1 MYVSVR
7 RYEMDPAAV
16 DELMRRVEEG
26 FAPIISKAPGFIAYY
41 ASDAGGGG
49 VVASISIFTD
59 QAGAEE
65 STRLAADYVRANLA
79 SLVPNPPEISAGEV
93 KVHKAARPVRRS
105 RPRIRAVRKK
115 AGAKKKAA
123 SKKVAKKAK
132 KKVAKKVKKKTS
144 VRRKR
149 R

>member
-7 RYEMDPAAV
+7 RYEMDAEAV

-26 FAPIISKAPGFIAYY
+26 FVPIISNAPGFIAYY
-41 ASDAGGGG
+41 ALDAGEG

-65 STRLAADYVRANLA
+65 SNRLAADYVRANLA
-79 SLVPNPPEISAGEV
+79 SLVSNPPEITAGEV

-123 SKKVAKKAK
+123 RKKVAKKAK
-132 KKVAKKVKKKTS
+132 KKVAKKAKKKTS